1 MNNAHPPTRTL
12 IVRLRNWVGD
22 VVLSLPALQHLQQH
36 GYALRLI
43 GKRWAPELLRATGWP
58 VEVLADNGH
67 ARQEQ
72 LRQHRLSA
80 QQADPG
86 FEQRINMLLFP
97 YSFSSAWEARRAGLR
112 ALGFR
117 KEGRSLLLRRSLP
130 LLDNEHE
137 LERYWRLATAL
148 TGDVYARA
156 PSVLRLPL
164 DDKARAEARQ
174 QLAAAGVNGPYT
186 VLCPFGGGPIDGH
199 DKHWPAFGQFARE
212 LQRAGHT
219 LVLCPGPDELATA
232 RSGYDGLHVIPGLGL
247 AAYAALIEGARQ
259 MVSNDTGPGHMAAA
273 VGTPLL
279 SVLGPTPVAKW
290 RPWGLQVTVLRGWPQ
305 WPSVDDALKAFEAL
319 PPRA

>member
-1 MNNAHPPTRTL
+1 MSHPSPQAQPL

-22 VVLSLPALQHLQQH
+22 VVLSLPALQHLQQQ

-58 VEVLADNGH
+58 VEVLADSGH
-67 ARQEQ
+67 ARQKQ
-72 LRQHRLSA
+72 LQQQRLYA
-80 QQADPG
+80 RGIDPG
-86 FEQRINMLLFP
+86 FERRVNMLLFP

-148 TGDVYARA
+148 SGDVDARPPA
-156 PSVLRLPL
+156 LLQLPL
-164 DDKARAEARQ
+164 DEQARAEARQ
-174 QLAAAGVNGPYT
+174 HLAAAGVDGAYT

-199 DKHWPAFGQFARE
+199 DKHWPAFGDFARQ

-219 LVLCPGPDELATA
+219 LVLCPGPDELTTA

-259 MVSNDTGPGHMAAA
+259 MVSNDTGPGHIAAA

-290 RPWGLQVTVLRGWPQ
+290 RPWGPQVRVLSGWPQ
-305 WPSVDDALKAFEAL
+305 WPSVDAALKAFETL
-319 PPRA
+319 PPRG